1 MSLQRVTGAEPTG
14 WTGIGPGAVGKSCGK
29 GWNGEARTAAPHGFM
44 SELYKGKKIRAVS
57 TGLLRRLRAPGVLL
71 CPR

>member
-1 MSLQRVTGAEPTG
+1 MDWDRARRTATEWEELWE
-14 WTGIGPGAVGKSCGK
+14 

-57 TGLLRRLRAPGVLL
+57 TGLLRRLKGLEVL